1 MIQKK
6 FFLNGNKYSTN
17 TSITISDLL
26 KYFNYNSTLFI
37 IEYNNYICHEK
48 NWSTTFIKS
57 SDKIEVITIV
67 GGG

>member
-1 MIQKK
+1 MIKNI
-6 FFLNGNKYSTN
+6 FFLNGNKYATN

-26 KYFNYNSTLFI
+26 KYFNYNSNLFI

-48 NWSTTFIKS
+48 NWSTTIINP

>member
-1 MIQKK
+1 MIQNI

-48 NWSTTFIKS
+48 KWSTTIIKS